1 MIKSLSV
8 DAITGQLMRNLK
20 KVLVVLTS
28 SVAAIIATAVSAHID
43 KNFDRN
49 GGHYGP
55 FGDYHCHQ

>member
-8 DAITGQLMRNLK
+8 DAITGELMRNLQ

-28 SVAAIIATAVSAHID
+28 SAAAIIATTLSAHID

-55 FGDYHCHQ
+55 FW